1 MTEKTLEDTGI
12 GNYFL
17 TWSLIPESTENP
29 QNGRES
35 LPAMNI

>member
-1 MTEKTLEDTGI
+1 MTEKTMEDIGI

-17 TWSLIPESTENP
+17 TWFLIPESTEKP
-29 QNGRES
+29 HNGRKS